1 MNWLGDVWSIVAV
14 VAVWVVLQIILR
26 KAGVPT

>member
-1 MNWLGDVWSIVAV
+1 MDWLAQGGLV
-14 VAVWVVLQIILR
+14 VAVAVIWVVLQIILR